1 MNLKAR
7 NQPCAPT
14 EIPLKSFFLGPQSEN
29 AEWLLSSVSDLL
41 ETWFAWRQTSFP
53 QDGIAISRTDQQS
66 AEFRSRQAAT
76 RDLLAELGR
85 RFEKELPKFSPRYVG
100 HMFSELSL
108 PALLGHILTLL
119 HNPNIIARESAT
131 VAADIENEAIASLAA
146 MVGLTSAQGHF
157 TSGGTVANY
166 EAVVRAGA
174 RVHAWLAAGAVL
186 RERGESSAILENS
199 SHLTAFQAAHQGWSS
214 YQEMRHSI
222 EESETR
228 RFLPESV
235 GPWEAGRA
243 LEQAYSTPFR
253 GPVLIVPRSAHYSWK
268 KAARIFG
275 LGEANVRQVDCD
287 GKSRYRVDDL
297 REMILRCQA
306 DDQPILAVVSVAG
319 TTETG
324 AVDPVDE
331 IDALLGEFRSEQGL
345 HIWHHVD
352 AAYGGFFCSML
363 RESSGSDHEDVRDVL
378 TEPVRRALEA
388 VPRAQSITLDP
399 HKLGY
404 VPYSSGAFL
413 TRDARDYR
421 CVRVL
426 APYLAYDDP
435 SAETPLSPSQAEH
448 ADKGPYTLEGSR
460 SAAGAVATWLT
471 ARAIG
476 LDQAGYGTILAR
488 TIRQKRK
495 VEEWLTQ
502 HLSSARIY
510 PGCDTNLLCFC
521 VADTG
526 ETTSV
531 TNARTRRVLTR
542 LASESRYYL
551 TKTEFGLDRDV
562 SDATRAFLNQWSAQI
577 DSAQVLVL
585 RMCLMNPFFDS
596 AELDI
601 EHIRHLVVSISEV
614 AD

>member
-1 MNLKAR
+1 MNLDAR
-7 NQPCAPT
+7 TQPCDTT
-14 EIPLKSFFLGPQSEN
+14 EIALKSFFLGPQSEN
-29 AEWLLSSVSDLL
+29 APWLLDSVEKLL
-41 ETWFAWRQTSFP
+41 ESWFTWRQTSFP

-66 AEFRSRQAAT
+66 PDFLSRQAETHAV
-76 RDLLAELGR
+76 LAELSR
-85 RFEKELPKFSPRYVG
+85 RFEKELPKYSPRYVG
-100 HMFSELSL
+100 HMFSEISL

-131 VAADIENEAIASLAA
+131 VAADIENEAIEFLAR
-146 MVGLTSAQGHF
+146 MVGLASAHGHF

-166 EAVVRAGA
+166 EAVVRASA
-174 RVHAWLAAGAVL
+174 RTYAWLAAGAVL
-186 RERGESSAILENS
+186 RERGDCD
-199 SHLTAFQAAHQGWSS
+199 LTVFQAAHQGWQA
-214 YQEMRHSI
+214 YQAIRTSM
-222 EESETR
+222 EESETH

-235 GPWEAGRA
+235 GPWQAARA
-243 LEQAYSTPFR
+243 LEQVYSTPFR
-253 GPVLIVPRSAHYSWK
+253 GPVMIVPRSAHYSWK
-268 KAARIFG
+268 KSARIFG
-275 LGEANVRQVDCD
+275 LGEANVREVDCD
-287 GKSRYRVDDL
+287 RDSRYRMDNL
-297 REMILRCQA
+297 RELICQCQA

-324 AVDPVDE
+324 AVDPVNE
-331 IDALLGEFRSEQGL
+331 IDALLEHLQKEQNL

-352 AAYGGFFCSML
+352 AAYGGFFCAML
-363 RESSGSDHEDVRDVL
+363 RERPGAADRNVARVL
-378 TEPVRRALEA
+378 TDSVRRALEA

-413 TRDARDYR
+413 TRDTRDYR

-435 SAETPLSPSQAEH
+435 ITETPLSPPKGDH
-448 ADKGPYTLEGSR
+448 LDKGPYTLEGSR

-476 LDQAGYGTILAR
+476 LDQAGYGTLLAR
-488 TIRQKRK
+488 TIHQKRK
-495 VEEWLTQ
+495 VEAWLTK
-502 HLSSARIY
+502 HLTSARIY

-521 VADTG
+521 IADPS
-526 ETTSV
+526 EAVSV
-531 TNARTRRVLTR
+531 TNARTRKILAR

-551 TKTEFGLDRDV
+551 TKTEFPLGTRG
-562 SDATRAFLNQWSAQI
+562 SEATRAFLDQWSAQI
-577 DSAQVLVL
+577 DTSQVVVL

-601 EHIRHLVVSISEV
+601 EHIRHLIISISEV